1 MSAVRHQWST
11 FLTVFSCRAVSS
23 ASHVV
28 QILEKI
34 LYIFSSGPVHSFIS
48 TLTGFKTLAINSQSC
63 QPADLCSSPVK
74 DREMP
79 SNIASKLLKGAMHCG
94 CASQCKTC
102 QNPGFSGFGRSYG
115 IKNTGCTWDCM
126 FT

>member
-1 MSAVRHQWST
+1 MSAVRHRWST
-11 FLTVFSCRAVSS
+11 FLTVFRCQAVSS

-28 QILEKI
+28 QILENI
-34 LYIFSSGPVHSFIS
+34 LYIFSSGPFHSLFLPYQS
-48 TLTGFKTLAINSQSC
+48 LRLINSQSC

-94 CASQCKTC
+94 CLPVNARCVKIQV
-102 QNPGFSGFGRSYG
+102 FL
-115 IKNTGCTWDCM
+115 DLVEAM
-126 FT
+126 E